1 MNETVVQVLLASALT
16 LLVVARLVG
25 RARATDLISRRTTC
39 RELRRFRQLVD
50 VCAVADMDAAT
61 KAVGTALIEVL
72 HLRDCWFE
80 PEPVDLSI
88 PELGP
93 DGDVA
98 VAVQQR
104 ARGGLLLPDRV
115 ALPVRGGGRFVLC
128 GSATVGTTPE
138 ERLIASAMVAALAA
152 AQTSKR

>member
-1 MNETVVQVLLASALT
+1 MNESVVQVLLASSLT
-16 LLVVARLVG
+16 LFIVARLVG
-25 RARATDLISRRTTC
+25 RARATDLIIRRTTC

-50 VCAVADMDAAT
+50 VCAVADADTAT
-61 KAVGTALIEVL
+61 KAVAAALVEVL

-80 PEPVDLSI
+80 AVPVDPTL

-98 VAVQQR
+98 VTVYRR

-115 ALPVRGGGRFVLC
+115 ALPRRGGGRFVLC
-128 GSATVGTTPE
+128 GSPTTGTTAE
-138 ERLIASAMVAALAA
+138 ERLIATAMVAALGSLQA
-152 AQTSKR
+152 SKR